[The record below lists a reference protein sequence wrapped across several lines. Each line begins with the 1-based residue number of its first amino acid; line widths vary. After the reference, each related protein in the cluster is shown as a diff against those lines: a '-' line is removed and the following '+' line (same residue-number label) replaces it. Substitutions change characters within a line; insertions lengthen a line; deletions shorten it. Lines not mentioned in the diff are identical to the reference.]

1 MYSQCKKGIPFNCY
15 VLAGQEK
22 NEIHL
27 PEISVFT
34 CLHLNRGFNK
44 FFYNQLLQVDQAAVT
59 TKGAMRPLA
68 TRGVLGHAPGP
79 EKLKFRS
86 SEMQFPAFQASKRV
100 LFMIIFIDQ
109 MSTVFEEANNVF
121 IYLLIQFQKSQK

>member
-1 MYSQCKKGIPFNCY
+1 MSINTY
-15 VLAGQEK
+15 VLLVQEGYSFQLLCLGRQGK

-44 FFYNQLLQVDQAAVT
+44 FFYNQLLQVDQATVT
-59 TKGAMRPLA
+59 TRGAMRPLA

-79 EKLKFRS
+79 EK
-86 SEMQFPAFQASKRV
+86 
-100 LFMIIFIDQ
+100 
-109 MSTVFEEANNVF
+109 FE
-121 IYLLIQFQKSQK
+121 I